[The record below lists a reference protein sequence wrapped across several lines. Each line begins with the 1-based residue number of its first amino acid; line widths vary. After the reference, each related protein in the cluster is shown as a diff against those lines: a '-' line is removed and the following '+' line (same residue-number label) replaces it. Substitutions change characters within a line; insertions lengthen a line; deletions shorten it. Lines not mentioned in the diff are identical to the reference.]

1 MTFTLSTETGDQS
14 NTLLEQEAASK
25 GMEALWRGSKLEV
38 ESVLRE
44 VCDRVLE
51 PSVEELEE
59 QIRVSGGGATSSI
72 DADEVKR
79 RRCMALS
86 VLGEVYQKASK

>member
-1 MTFTLSTETGDQS
+1 
-14 NTLLEQEAASK
+14 
-25 GMEALWRGSKLEV
+25 MEALWRGSKLEV

-51 PSVEELEE
+51 PSVAELEE
-59 QIRVSGGGATSSI
+59 EIRVSGGGSTSTM
-72 DADEVKR
+72 DVDEVKR

-86 VLGEVYQKASK
+86 VLGEVYQKASKHF